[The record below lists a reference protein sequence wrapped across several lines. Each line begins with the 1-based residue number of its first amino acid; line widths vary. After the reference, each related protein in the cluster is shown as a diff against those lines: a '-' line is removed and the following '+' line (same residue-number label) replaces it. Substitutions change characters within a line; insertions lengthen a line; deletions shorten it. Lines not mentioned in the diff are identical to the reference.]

1 LKELGGPEVLAA
13 GKAPD
18 PVPGPG
24 QALIEVAFAN
34 ITFVE
39 TQLRAT
45 GGRSV
50 PRTAPIILGNGVG
63 GVSTRSNRGNS
74 VRWPVGAE
82 NHVIR
87 P

>member
-45 GGRSV
+45 GAGPFRVQPRSF
-50 PRTAPIILGNGVG
+50 
-63 GVSTRSNRGNS
+63 
-74 VRWPVGAE
+74 
-82 NHVIR
+82 
-87 P
+87 